1 MNEET
6 LQTWVGKHRTVDDVI
21 DARQANLMC
30 ATMDRQAEMAPGM
43 SLPPLWHWIYFAE
56 ARPTS
61 GIGPDGHAAL
71 GDFMPPIDQQPYG
84 LSRRMWAGGRVWF
97 HHPIEIGA
105 KASKKLTIKSI
116 TPKQGRSGRM
126 CFLTLLHEI
135 SVDGQVCL
143 AEEKDIVYLEPQ
155 DRNSPNRNSPDRN
168 GQAKQLSAPPT
179 GATIMRTISPNSTWL
194 FRYSALMF
202 NGHRIHYDVDFC
214 RDVEGYPDLLVHGP
228 LLATLLAGLAAEQS
242 GSLKTFTYRAVSP
255 IFNGSDFSIH
265 GRPAEGKNQS
275 VKGGGSVWVE
285 TCNGD
290 QAMQA
295 DYTTA

>member
-6 LQTWVGKHRTVDDVI
+6 LQTWVGKHRSVDDVI

-30 ATMDRQAEMAPGM
+30 ATMDRQAEMAPGVP
-43 SLPPLWHWIYFAE
+43 LPPLWHWIYFAE
-56 ARPTS
+56 ACPTS

-71 GDFMPPIDQQPYG
+71 GDFMPPIDQPPFG

-105 KASKKLTIKSI
+105 QASKKLTIKSI
-116 TPKQGRSGRM
+116 MPKQGRSGRM

-135 SVDGQVCL
+135 SVGGQICL
-143 AEEKDIVYLEPQ
+143 SEEKDVVYLEPQ
-155 DRNSPNRNSPDRN
+155 DRNSP
-168 GQAKQLSAPPT
+168 AKQLPTPPT
-179 GATIMRTISPNSTWL
+179 GATISRTISPNSTWL

-214 RDVEGYPDLLVHGP
+214 RNVEGYPDLLVHGP
-228 LLATLLAGLAAEQS
+228 LLATLLADLAAEQS
-242 GSLKTFTYRAVSP
+242 GPLRTFTYRAVSP
-255 IFNGSDFSIH
+255 IFNGSNFSIH
-265 GRPAEGKNQS
+265 GRPAKEDNQF
-275 VKGGGSVWVE
+275 VENGGSVWVE
-285 TCNGD
+285 NCNGD
-290 QAMQA
+290 LAMQA